1 VLEAGPRRH
10 PVQSSVKRARVPT
23 AVLLI
28 APSLIFMTALFI
40 WPMVVGIGQAFS
52 GGNGPTLAYVRR
64 MVDDPYF
71 WPAVRYTALLIVV
84 LIPVQFAFALTM
96 ALLLRERPRFAGV
109 HFYLW
114 VIPLAVSDLAAGL
127 VWLSI
132 FTDRGYLNSVL
143 DQIGL
148 GTYSW
153 LQFDHPVTMFLTVV
167 VAELWR
173 ATSLVFVIVVA
184 GLQGIPKDYDEA
196 AAVFGAS
203 YWQRLRHVLL
213 PQLRPSL
220 QVAFILRTILALQ
233 TFAVAQAL
241 TGRNLPLLVGETYQW
256 YNVLLNP
263 NVAAAL
269 ALVVLAVSMLA
280 AVGYLRLLREHP
292 EARG

>member
-1 VLEAGPRRH
+1 
-10 PVQSSVKRARVPT
+10 
-23 AVLLI
+23 
-28 APSLIFMTALFI
+28 
-40 WPMVVGIGQAFS
+40 
-52 GGNGPTLAYVRR
+52 
-64 MVDDPYF
+64 
-71 WPAVRYTALLIVV
+71 
-84 LIPVQFAFALTM
+84 
-96 ALLLRERPRFAGV
+96 
-109 HFYLW
+109 
-114 VIPLAVSDLAAGL
+114 
-127 VWLSI
+127 
-132 FTDRGYLNSVL
+132 
-143 DQIGL
+143 
-148 GTYSW
+148 
-153 LQFDHPVTMFLTVV
+153 LQFDHPATMFLAVV
-167 VAELWR
+167 LAELWR

-241 TGRNLPLLVGETYQW
+241 TGRNLPLLVGETYRW
-256 YNVLLNP
+256 YSVLLNP

-292 EARG
+292 EAR